1 MGIRPY
7 WAGNAHDFCSVCPR
21 HFIINDC
28 FGCLLRCQDAM
39 GLGAR
44 TRWDELPSDA
54 PSNGLG
60 VSSSMEAPT
69 MLQGAS
75 MDSPVR
81 GDANKITIQYS
92 SG

>member
-1 MGIRPY
+1 
-7 WAGNAHDFCSVCPR
+7 
-21 HFIINDC
+21 
-28 FGCLLRCQDAM
+28 M